1 MLDSPPVPDASGLFR
16 RAPHRVIR
24 GALLQARRSVGV
36 LSGLLLLL
44 ACVIPAQPGHADSE
58 KLPEVRYASFKSN
71 EVNLRAGP
79 GENYPKQWVYQRAGM
94 PVEIF
99 EEWDT
104 WRRVRDYQGVVGWV
118 SVNLLTSKRTAVVI
132 EARRVLHD
140 TPSESAPA
148 VAQLD
153 PGVIGRIEECS
164 GDWCR
169 LQVKGYTGWLK
180 RTEIWGVDATE
191 NFKE

>member
-1 MLDSPPVPDASGLFR
+1 MPDSPPAPDAQGPFHRALGAMIGLF
-16 RAPHRVIR
+16 
-24 GALLQARRSVGV
+24 
-36 LSGLLLLL
+36 GLLIVAGLILVG
-44 ACVIPAQPGHADSE
+44 AVSAAPAYAQSE
-58 KLPEVRYASFKSN
+58 NLPLPRYAAFKSG

-104 WRRVRDYQGVVGWV
+104 WRRIRDYQGVVGWV
-118 SVNLLTSKRTAVVI
+118 SVNLLTSKRMAIVI
-132 EARRVLHD
+132 ETRRTLHD
-140 TPSESAPA
+140 SPSETAPA

-153 PGVIGRIEECS
+153 PGVIGRIEECN

-169 LQVKGYTGWLK
+169 LEVKGYEGWLK
-180 RTEIWGVDATE
+180 RTEVWGVNPTE